1 MARKS
6 ISAAVIAV
14 ATLAVAACGGSDTQ
28 ETTTPDPTP
37 VGDSSSDTNDNDSSD
52 TGSDLGDTGPTDTGT
67 DLEEVI
73 YFEFDSSTLSD
84 RARSQLQ
91 QNAEWLREDSSRRI
105 TIEGH
110 TDEVGTPEYNL
121 ALGERR
127 ARSAQQYLI
136 QLGIAEGRIEI
147 VTFGEERPA
156 SDDDAEN
163 RRSVFVPL
171 N

>member
-1 MARKS
+1 MASKAF
-6 ISAAVIAV
+6 SAAVIAV
-14 ATLAVAACGGSDTQ
+14 TMVAVAACGGSDTQ

-37 VGDSSSDTNDNDSSD
+37 VGTDTDGDSQGSMDNDSDLNDID
-52 TGSDLGDTGPTDTGT
+52 TPEDTGPG
-67 DLEEVI
+67 LAEVI

-91 QNAEWLREDSSRRI
+91 QNAEWLRADSSRRI

-127 ARSAQQYLI
+127 AQSAERYLI
-136 QLGIAEGRIEI
+136 QLGIDESRIEI

-156 SDDDAEN
+156 SDADAEN